1 MGIKKD
7 IVFLIDTSSS
17 ISQTQFQHS
26 IDFVYNIT
34 NFLRI
39 GTQDIQ
45 VSVVLYD
52 KKPIGVFD
60 FDTYITKQSLLN
72 AIKHIHKGIGAS
84 TNTAKALDYSRA
96 LFNLQNG
103 SRSNAEKVVVTL
115 TDGDSDDRIST
126 KHAAELLRNNNVT
139 VYGVGVGDFTHGSE
153 IFDIAGKSANV
164 YTVGGFDY
172 ICNLV
177 PIMVPV
183 LDPSATHHMVN
194 NCPQE
199 PSTTPHSA
207 TILVTNYSAKTSSE
221 DKGKT
226 GVIAGVT
233 ASISLLSLLLL
244 FLVLRRKCSRKRKIE
259 SPPDDIIVGQ
269 APRKTTFTN

>member
-1 MGIKKD
+1 MYFTD

-17 ISQTQFQHS
+17 ISQTEFERS

-34 NFLRI
+34 NFLKI
-39 GTQDIQ
+39 GTQDVQI
-45 VSVVLYD
+45 SVVLYD

-60 FDTYITKQSLLN
+60 FDTYLTKQSLLN
-72 AIKHIHKGIGAS
+72 AIKNIHKGIGAS
-84 TNTAKALDYSRA
+84 TNTAIALDYSRA
-96 LFNLQNG
+96 LFNFQNG
-103 SRSNAEKVVVTL
+103 SRNNAEKVVVTL
-115 TDGDSDDRIST
+115 TDGDSNDQIST
-126 KHAAELLRNNNVT
+126 KHAADLLRKNNIT
-139 VYGVGVGDFTHGSE
+139 VYGVGVGHFHNGSE
-153 IFDIAGKSANV
+153 IFNIAGESANV
-164 YTVGGFDY
+164 YTVGGFEY

-183 LDPSATHHMVN
+183 LDPSATHHIVN

-199 PSTTPHSA
+199 PSTTPYST
-207 TILVTNYSAKTSSE
+207 TILATNYSTKTASE

-259 SPPDDIIVGQ
+259 SPPNDIIIGQ
-269 APRKTTFTN
+269 APRKTTFIK